1 MPPNI
6 HTYYFGRLNLL
17 GKWDDKR
24 AFVYKALTAGAIE
37 SKRKFKYGIF
47 GVDDLSVQNYVF
59 AHGKL
64 VKYKPLLEGEVVDE
78 QRGQIVE
85 GGLPDGVVAKSDFF
99 FHYQSEVVAYRPIT
113 NRLSSGQF
121 REMFARLIEAG
132 HHNFFVSASVELIEE
147 EFGIIEAV
155 QRFQVV
161 KKVTIEIHPTN
172 PSNRGTY
179 KHIDERLKKLEAQK
193 LRQVIEGGDDGLNKD
208 ALLNDDTYRGLVM
221 ASDGYGKGSVQGI
234 LDGAKVTISTGQSPV
249 KKEILF
255 SEDPRSV
262 LYQLIPVFERIWKR
276 MEK

>member
-1 MPPNI
+1 MPPNV

-17 GKWDDKR
+17 GKWDNKR
-24 AFVYKALTAGAIE
+24 TFVQKALTAGAIE

-47 GVDDLSVQNYVF
+47 GVDDLSIQDYVF
-59 AHGKL
+59 AYGKL
-64 VKYKPLLEGEVVDE
+64 AKYKPLLEGEVVDE
-78 QRGQIVE
+78 EKGQIVE

-113 NRLSSGQF
+113 NRLSSEQF

-155 QRFQVV
+155 QRLQVV

-172 PSNRGTY
+172 PSNRRTY
-179 KHIDERLKKLEAQK
+179 KHIDERLKGLKAQK
-193 LRQVIEGGDDGLNKD
+193 LRQVIEGRNGGLNKE
-208 ALLNDDTYRGLVM
+208 ALLNDDIYRGLVM

-249 KKEILF
+249 KKEVLF
-255 SEDPRSV
+255 SENPMDV
-262 LYQLIPVFERIWKR
+262 LYQLIPVFERIWER
-276 MEK
+276 MRK